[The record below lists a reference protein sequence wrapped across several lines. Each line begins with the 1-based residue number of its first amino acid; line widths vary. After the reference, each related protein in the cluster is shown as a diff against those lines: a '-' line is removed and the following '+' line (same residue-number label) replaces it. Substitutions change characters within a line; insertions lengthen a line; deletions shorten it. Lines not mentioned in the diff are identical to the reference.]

1 MIRRARREDAPAIA
15 RVHVASWHETYPGLV
30 PGWEI
35 AARTYEDR
43 LALWTRELGSPS
55 LGSAAF
61 LAEADGAVVGFGFAG
76 PQRTGALRDLGH
88 TGEVWSLY
96 VLRAAH
102 GRGVGRAL
110 MEAMLGALADRG
122 HASAALWVVTA
133 NPAAQ
138 FYERMGGVRVM
149 KGTEAPGGVAETA
162 YAFDLAAIAG

>member
-1 MIRRARREDAPAIA
+1 MIRPARPQDAPAIA
-15 RVHVASWHETYPGLV
+15 RVHVVSWHETYPGLV

-35 AARTYEDR
+35 AARSYVDR
-43 LALWTRELGSPS
+43 LALWTRELGTPS
-55 LGSAAF
+55 RGTAAF
-61 LAEADGAVVGFGFAG
+61 VAERDGAVVGFGLAG
-76 PQRTGALRDLGH
+76 PQRMAALRDLGH

-138 FYERMGGVRVM
+138 FYERFGGVRVM
-149 KGTEAPGGVAETA
+149 EGIDAPGGVAETA